1 MHRHIVVGFVNIIF
15 AHYLT
20 SLFLLVSSDFI
31 GRMAVRRCCAGFIAG
46 AGLDDGAM
54 EELLRM
60 GRPDVLRLL
69 QREADLKGER
79 STAGLILKMLGG
91 LPPDC
96 SSLY

>member
-1 MHRHIVVGFVNIIF
+1 MHIIVGFANIVF

-20 SLFLLVSSDFI
+20 SLFLAVRRDFI
-31 GRMAVRRCCAGFIAG
+31 GRMAVRRCCAGFSAG

-60 GRPDVLRLL
+60 GRPDALRLL
-69 QREADLKGER
+69 QREAELRGER
-79 STAGLILKMLGG
+79 SIAGLMLKMLSS

-96 SSLY
+96 SSVY

>member
-1 MHRHIVVGFVNIIF
+1 MHIIVGFVNVIL

-20 SLFLLVSSDFI
+20 SLFLAYRRDFI

-60 GRPDVLRLL
+60 GPDGLRLL
-69 QREADLKGER
+69 QSEADARGKR
-79 STAGLILKMLGG
+79 STASFILRILRASQRN
-91 LPPDC
+91 L
-96 SSLY
+96 S